1 MVNEENEEHTIT
13 VEEVNLVRNIYDQNC
28 GPDGRMDFQQFQ
40 NMYQHDFET
49 SRRAFAIMDRDMD
62 GLLTFDDFLLGY
74 CRTRPQSE
82 QIEYEEREYQR
93 PEPRQIKRID
103 EHLPFGPLDEY
114 DPYTTP
120 IENIAASL
128 KPLNYFY

>member
-1 MVNEENEEHTIT
+1 MRDDEENEEYT
-13 VEEVNLVRNIYDQNC
+13 VTAEEVNFVRNIYDQNC

-62 GLLTFDDFLLGY
+62 GLINFDDFLLGY
-74 CRTRPQSE
+74 CRTKPQPE
-82 QIEYEEREYQR
+82 KREYLR
-93 PEPRQIKRID
+93 PEARPVKRID
-103 EHLPFGPLDEY
+103 QHLPFGPLDEY

-120 IENIAASL
+120 IENIATSL
-128 KPLNYFY
+128 KPFVY